1 MIVNINTELSF
12 VAKVCFNRLFNYK
25 FQTRIT
31 DLILILEYLY
41 ETKWEY
47 RNPRMWNDI
56 RFSSYLMDIQLDFNN
71 GNDIDLDILC
81 NDIIKTYDFSKKEKD
96 MFIEGKLRDR
106 IWSILK
112 FVSNTRNN
120 EYEIKFD

>member
-81 NDIIKTYDFSKKEKD
+81 NDIIKTHDFSKKEKD
-96 MFIEGKLRDR
+96 MFIEGKLGDR

>member
-1 MIVNINTELSF
+1 
-12 VAKVCFNRLFNYK
+12 
-25 FQTRIT
+25 
-31 DLILILEYLY
+31 
-41 ETKWEY
+41 
-47 RNPRMWNDI
+47 
-56 RFSSYLMDIQLDFNN
+56 MDIQLDFNN

-96 MFIEGKLRDR
+96 MFIEGKLGDR